1 VQQVFDFESFYLR
14 RPRNMSNI
22 PETSA
27 IALPAEP
34 AGISGV
40 ETLVAIATVDAPATK
55 SMIPRTVC
63 TFFM

>member
-1 VQQVFDFESFYLR
+1 
-14 RPRNMSNI
+14 MSNI

-40 ETLVAIATVDAPATK
+40 ATGDAIAMVDAPATN
-55 SMIPRTVC
+55 SRIPRDVC
-63 TFFM
+63 AFFM

>member
-1 VQQVFDFESFYLR
+1 VQQFLTLMVYLR

-34 AGISGV
+34 TGISGV
-40 ETLVAIATVDAPATK
+40 PTVAIA
-55 SMIPRTVC
+55 
-63 TFFM
+63 